1 MPGLVDGLEQ
11 EVRMEL
17 QKSASTSELVERAR
31 SQADT
36 LEKIA
41 KLGDDLM
48 DESLLEA
55 LREGSSDSDRTK
67 QTERVRALLSSAGVT
82 GGK

>member
-11 EVRMEL
+11 EVLREL
-17 QKSASTSELVERAR
+17 QKAASTSDLVERAR
-31 SQADT
+31 SQADA

-48 DESLLEA
+48 DESLLEVF
-55 LREGSSDSDRTK
+55 REGSSDPDRTM
-67 QTERVRALLSSAGVT
+67 QTERIRSLLSRAGVM
-82 GGK
+82 GGS

>member
-1 MPGLVDGLEQ
+1 MSGLVDGLEQ
-11 EVRMEL
+11 EVLREL

-55 LREGSSDSDRTK
+55 LREGSSDSDRT
-67 QTERVRALLSSAGVT
+67 QQAERIRTLLAQAGVM
-82 GGK
+82 GGS